1 MKEATMPKVNV
12 SNKVFWWVALILL
25 IVGGVSFILE
35 QLGAFALPYELTGWL
50 LLISALLF
58 AFVV

>member
-1 MKEATMPKVNV
+1 MAKVNV